1 MKQQYYLL
9 AAAFITLGGCQL
21 MSVNQVAVIEP
32 KAPTSQID
40 ALYDEAQRQKQE
52 DELDNV
58 QNSRRYSPVIHN
70 LQLANY
76 VEQMALELVDTMN
89 SDQDINIAVASFVD
103 FDSNLRTTNQLGNQI
118 AETFIHQLQKFGY
131 GVVDFKTTN
140 SVSVTQKGDLSF
152 SRDVKALTNKRVA
165 SHVLS
170 GTMIYR
176 SSGVEVNA
184 RVTDIDSKQVVAS
197 TRKLVPSY
205 VLYSEELALFDV
217 R

>member
-9 AAAFITLGGCQL
+9 AMTLTVLSGCQL

-40 ALYDEAQRQKQE
+40 VLYDEAQRQKQD
-52 DELDNV
+52 DELGNV
-58 QNSRRYSPVIHN
+58 QYSRHYSPIVHN

-89 SDQDINIAVASFVD
+89 SDQDINIAVTSFVD
-103 FDSNLRTTNQLGNQI
+103 FDNTLRTTNQLGNQI

-205 VLYSEELALFDV
+205 VLHSDDLALSDV